1 MTFLN
6 RTSLKIVAV
15 IVGVLAAAI
24 PIGLFSAWPKNWPKK
39 QGNRDAT
46 ITAAWAVG
54 SSEFRIGQAI
64 GALQDLSAR
73 GVDSCRPAHVEA
85 MRQAALRT
93 GPVKQI
99 VLIAKGGDA
108 GGDVLCTDTSGT
120 GGQPEVLTSAATAA
134 ANIFLDVIRLPDRGD
149 RFLRIRQTGQ
159 GDKPALAAL
168 VPVSLLLPQ
177 SSKQGGRLLGSVQMT
192 MTDGTPVGDSGVPPD
207 GTSPDGTAQ
216 DSQFAETIASKQFPL
231 AVSVLMPRNTAIAN
245 DDDLR
250 GTAMVIGGGIA
261 LILLLCAL
269 LIAKR
274 QSADPMADMAKA
286 IRSDEFVPYYQ
297 PVVDL
302 QTGRLLGAE
311 VLVRWRR
318 PDGTLVEPNAFVMLL
333 ESSGLVLEFTRKLM
347 RRTRKEL
354 GDAVGRRPGMTIAF
368 NVAPRHFDDALILN
382 DVGTIF
388 DGSTIRLSQIVLE
401 VTERHEV
408 VDLTSMRRTIAALQ
422 RVGCKVAID
431 DVGTGHSGL
440 SYILKLGV
448 DIIKIDKLFVDAI
461 GSEGHSKPIIET
473 LIDLAKNM
481 RMEIIAEGVETF
493 DQVTYLRERGIGA
506 AQGYVFAPPLPAA
519 TFLQLLEAMDP
530 LAMDPLVMSKP
541 AKASVGA

>member
-6 RTSLKIVAV
+6 RTSLKVVAV
-15 IVGVLAAAI
+15 IVGALAAAI
-24 PIGLFSAWPKNWPKK
+24 PIALFTAWLKK
-39 QGNRDAT
+39 SGNHDAK
-46 ITAAWAVG
+46 ITAAWAIA

-64 GALQDLSAR
+64 GALHDLSGG
-73 GVDSCRPAHVEA
+73 GVDSCRPAHIEA
-85 MRQAALRT
+85 MRQAVLRT
-93 GPVKQI
+93 GPVKQL
-99 VLIAKGGDA
+99 VLIATS
-108 GGDVLCTDTSGT
+108 GDVLCNDTGGT
-120 GGQPEVLTSAATAA
+120 GGRPEVLTSAGTAA
-134 ANIFLDVIRLPDRGD
+134 ADIFLDVIRLSDRGD
-149 RFLRIRQTGQ
+149 RFLRIRKAGQ
-159 GDKPALAAL
+159 GDKPVLAAL

-177 SSKQGGRLLGSVQMT
+177 SSMQVGRLLGIARMT
-192 MTDGTPVGDSGVPPD
+192 MSDGTPVGDSGMAPE
-207 GTSPDGTAQ
+207 GTAQ
-216 DSQFAETIASKQFPL
+216 EAQFAETVASKQFPL
-231 AVSVLMPRNTAIAN
+231 AVSVLMLRNTAIAD

-250 GTAMVIGGGIA
+250 GAAMVVGGGIA

-269 LIAKR
+269 LVAKR
-274 QSADPMADMAKA
+274 QASDPMADMAKA

-347 RRTRKEL
+347 RRARKDL

-368 NVAPRHFDDALILN
+368 NVAPKHFDDALILN

-388 DGSTIRLSQIVLE
+388 DGSTVRLSQIVIE

-408 VDLTSMRRTIAALQ
+408 VNLTSMRRTIAALQ

-530 LAMDPLVMSKP
+530 LAP
-541 AKASVGA
+541 AKPMKAAASA